1 METDSYPMQGLHC
14 GAKTRAGKACRNPP
28 TKNGRCRMHGGAS
41 KAGRE
46 HGRYTH
52 GQFTKEAVAIWREL
66 RELCQLTKE
75 PIGMF

>member
-1 METDSYPMQGLHC
+1 
-14 GAKTRAGKACRNPP
+14 
-28 TKNGRCRMHGGAS
+28 MHGGAS